1 MKPDIGSSSFPLVIS
16 DLVREQILRIPPRD
30 EFVEKLISKC
40 NERINQEELS
50 IEVDPYEVYKDDEGF
65 DYVYVA

>member
-1 MKPDIGSSSFPLVIS
+1 MKPDIGSFSFPLVIS
-16 DLVREQILRIPPRD
+16 DLVREQILKIPPRD

-40 NERINQEELS
+40 NERMNQEELS

-65 DYVYVA
+65 DYVFIS

>member
-1 MKPDIGSSSFPLVIS
+1 MKPDIGSFSFPLVIS
-16 DLVREQILRIPPRD
+16 DLVREQILKIPSRD

-40 NERINQEELS
+40 NERMKQEELS

-65 DYVYVA
+65 DYVFIS